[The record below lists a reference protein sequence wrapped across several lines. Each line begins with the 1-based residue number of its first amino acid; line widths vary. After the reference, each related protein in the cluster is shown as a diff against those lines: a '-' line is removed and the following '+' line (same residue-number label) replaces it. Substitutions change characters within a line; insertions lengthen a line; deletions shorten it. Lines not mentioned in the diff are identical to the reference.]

1 MARLDSLQT
10 KFDQLEAR
18 NVELETRF
26 LELSDENRK
35 QEANIAFLTTQNTHQ
50 EEEIRLLKS
59 RNSAESKI
67 TNRASSENVIEGKV
81 NSSPKTPPSSCR
93 QLSTIGHSL
102 DGIYLVSNP
111 DTNKIETV
119 YCVFGQ
125 TRNIIF
131 YTFIT

>member
-26 LELSDENRK
+26 NELSDENRK
-35 QEANIAFLTTQNTHQ
+35 QEANIAFLTTQNAHQ

-67 TNRASSENVIEGKV
+67 INRASSENVIDGKDSQIV
-81 NSSPKTPPSSCR
+81 DSSQKMPPSSCR

-125 TRNIIF
+125 TRNF
-131 YTFIT
+131 F

>member
-1 MARLDSLQT
+1 MARLDSLQS

-26 LELSDENRK
+26 NELYDENRK
-35 QEANIAFLTTQNTHQ
+35 QEASIDFLTTQNVHQ

-67 TNRASSENVIEGKV
+67 INRASSENVKDEK
-81 NSSPKTPPSSCR
+81 NSQVFDSSQKMPPSSCR

-119 YCVFGQ
+119 YCEFGS
-125 TRNIIF
+125 TRNIILL
-131 YTFIT
+131 